1 MSELPDLSRISAE
14 QKDGLI
20 RFLFGELKRLSA
32 QVMALSAQIAELQAR
47 QNKDSHNSS
56 KPPSSDG
63 LGKKT
68 YSLREASGEKPSGRP
83 GYKGTTLK
91 RVAVPTQIISHA
103 LPAHCDHCG
112 DALAPEDARA
122 SQLI

>member
-14 QKDGLI
+14 QKDKLI
-20 RFLFGELKRLSA
+20 RFHFCEFRGLSA
-32 QVMALSAQIAELQAR
+32 QVAERQAR

-68 YSLREASGEKPSGRP
+68 HSLRAASGKKSGGQP
-83 GYKGTTLK
+83 GHKGTTLK
-91 RVAVPTQIISHA
+91 RVAGPMQIICHA
-103 LPAHCDHCG
+103 LPAHCDHCV
-112 DALAPEDARA
+112 DALAPEDARVA
-122 SQLI
+122 